1 VIALASIDR
10 VSPLSTFKH
19 FQHYPIAPTS
29 NVLSIV
35 SKAPIALN
43 QQMSQ
48 LLASLSTM
56 STELQSSEEARSGF
70 RSGTTNLAAMPLTLL
85 RLPPE
90 LRHRIYDFVWNE
102 DITIDLLLYA
112 QPLLG
117 GRYNEVRGGIRAQR
131 LIYNSLQLVRKG
143 QGGFRGDVRT
153 ITALR
158 VCKEFWREG
167 LSRGRF
173 HLDGEFDD
181 LQTFLWLKSSKPYF
195 PLIHRLSLYHPAQEE
210 TNPYHEVSRRLHEAA
225 NVFRNLRDL
234 DLSIDE
240 QPACYGTIFAIGKAV
255 RDIVDSFPNK
265 KPQLVVKITDYSEEA
280 DRRPNAECFIHG
292 LDPFTMTTFRGS
304 ESLFGMKSAKAF
316 PRLQRVTVRGYE
328 SDYAREVI
336 RRYEYQGW
344 GFEEKYVMTT
354 TGVGDASLWS
364 DIFLRRL
371 RAPIWAYT
379 LKER

>member
-1 VIALASIDR
+1 MIAFTLIDR
-10 VSPLSTFKH
+10 FSPLSTFKH
-19 FQHYPIAPTS
+19 FQYYSVAPKL
-29 NVLSIV
+29 NVLSTV
-35 SKAPIALN
+35 SKAPIVLN
-43 QQMSQ
+43 PQMSQ
-48 LLASLSTM
+48 LLAYFSIM
-56 STELQSSEEARSGF
+56 STELQSSEEVRNDVRSGA
-70 RSGTTNLAAMPLTLL
+70 TNLATIPLTLMH
-85 RLPPE
+85 LPPE

-117 GRYNEVRGGIRAQR
+117 GRYNEVRGRIRPQR

-143 QGGFRGDVRT
+143 KGGFWGDVRT

-173 HLDGEFDD
+173 HLDGESDD
-181 LQTFLWLKSSKPYF
+181 LQTFLWLKSSEPYF
-195 PLIHRLSLYHPAQEE
+195 PLIHRLSLYHPAREE
-210 TNPYHEVSRRLHEAA
+210 TNPYHEVSHRLHGAA
-225 NVFRNLRDL
+225 EVFRNLRDL

-240 QPACYGTIFAIGKAV
+240 QPARYGTILAIGKAV

-265 KPQLVVKITDYSEEA
+265 KPLLVVKITDYSIEA
-280 DRRPNAECFIHG
+280 DMRPNAKCFMHG

-304 ESLFGMKSAKAF
+304 ESLFGMQSAKAF

-328 SDYAREVI
+328 SDHAREAI
-336 RRYEYQGW
+336 RRYEYKGW
-344 GFEEKYVMTT
+344 RFEEKYTT
-354 TGVGDASLWS
+354 TTISVGDASLWS
-364 DIFLRRL
+364 DVFLKRL
-371 RAPIWAYT
+371 RAPIWVYT

>member
-1 VIALASIDR
+1 
-10 VSPLSTFKH
+10 
-19 FQHYPIAPTS
+19 
-29 NVLSIV
+29 
-35 SKAPIALN
+35 
-43 QQMSQ
+43 
-48 LLASLSTM
+48 M
-56 STELQSSEEARSGF
+56 STELQSSEEASSDF
-70 RSGTTNLAAMPLTLL
+70 RPSVTNPMMTPLTLM

-112 QPLLG
+112 QPLFG
-117 GRYNEVRGGIRAQR
+117 GRYNEVRGGIRPQR
-131 LIYNSLQLVRKG
+131 LIYNTLQLIQKG
-143 QGGFRGDVRT
+143 KGGFRGDVRT

-181 LQTFLWLKSSKPYF
+181 LQTFLWLKRSKPYF
-195 PLIHRLSLYHPAQEE
+195 PLIHRLSLYHLAREE
-210 TNPYHEVSRRLHEAA
+210 TNPYHEVSHRLHEAA
-225 NVFRNLRDL
+225 DVFRNLRDL
-234 DLSIDE
+234 DVSIDE
-240 QPACYGTIFAIGKAV
+240 QPACYGTLFAIGKAV

-265 KPQLVVKITDYSEEA
+265 KPLLVVKIIDYSEKA
-280 DRRPNAECFIHG
+280 DRRPNTERFMHG

-328 SDYAREVI
+328 SDHAREAI
-336 RRYEYQGW
+336 RRYEYKGW
-344 GFEEKYVMTT
+344 GFKEEYVTTT

-364 DIFLRRL
+364 DVFLRRL
-371 RAPIWAYT
+371 SAPIWAYT
-379 LKER
+379 LKEW

>member
-1 VIALASIDR
+1 VIAFALIGR
-10 VSPLSTFKH
+10 FSPFSTFKH
-19 FQHYPIAPTS
+19 FQYYSVAPKS
-29 NVLSIV
+29 NILSTV
-35 SKAPIALN
+35 SKAQIVLN

-48 LLASLSTM
+48 LLASFSIM
-56 STELQSSEEARSGF
+56 STELQSSEEARSDF
-70 RSGTTNLAAMPLTLL
+70 KSSATNLATTPLTLM

-117 GRYNEVRGGIRAQR
+117 GRYNEVRGGIRPQR
-131 LIYNSLQLVRKG
+131 LIYNSLQLIRKG
-143 QGGFRGDVRT
+143 KGGFRGDVHT

-173 HLDGEFDD
+173 HLDGESDD

-195 PLIHRLSLYHPAQEE
+195 PLIHRLSLYHPVREE
-210 TNPYHEVSRRLHEAA
+210 TNPYHEVSHRLHGAA
-225 NVFRNLRDL
+225 EVFRNLRDL

-240 QPACYGTIFAIGKAV
+240 QPARYGTVLAIGKAV

-265 KPQLVVKITDYSEEA
+265 KPLLVVKIIDYSMGA
-280 DRRPNAECFIHG
+280 DMRPNARCFMHG

-304 ESLFGMKSAKAF
+304 ESLFGMQSPKAF

-328 SDYAREVI
+328 SDYAREAI
-336 RRYEYQGW
+336 RRYEYKGW
-344 GFEEKYVMTT
+344 SFEQKYVTT
-354 TGVGDASLWS
+354 TAGVGDASLWS
-364 DIFLRRL
+364 DVFLRRL
-371 RAPIWAYT
+371 CAPIWVYT

>member
-1 VIALASIDR
+1 VIALALIDH
-10 VSPLSTFKH
+10 VSPVSTFKH
-19 FQHYPIAPTS
+19 FQYYSVALKS
-29 NVLSIV
+29 NVLSAV
-35 SKAPIALN
+35 SKAPVALN

-56 STELQSSEEARSGF
+56 STELQSSEEAHSEF
-70 RSGTTNLAAMPLTLL
+70 RPSATNLATTPLTLMH
-85 RLPPE
+85 LPPE

-117 GRYNEVRGGIRAQR
+117 GRYNEVRGGIRPQR

-143 QGGFRGDVRT
+143 KGGFRGDVRT
-153 ITALR
+153 VTALR

-173 HLDGEFDD
+173 HLDGESDD
-181 LQTFLWLKSSKPYF
+181 LQTFLWLKSSEPYF
-195 PLIHRLSLYHPAQEE
+195 PLIHRLSLYHLAREE
-210 TNPYHEVSRRLHEAA
+210 TNPYREVSHRLHEAA
-225 NVFRNLRDL
+225 DVFRNLRDL

-240 QPACYGTIFAIGKAV
+240 QPARYGTIFAIGKAV

-265 KPQLVVKITDYSEEA
+265 KPLLVVKITDYSEEA
-280 DRRPNAECFIHG
+280 DTRPNAERFMHG
-292 LDPFTMTTFRGS
+292 LDPFAMTTFRGS
-304 ESLFGMKSAKAF
+304 ESLFGMKSAKVF

-336 RRYEYQGW
+336 RRYEYKGW
-344 GFEEKYVMTT
+344 GFEEKYVTT
-354 TGVGDASLWS
+354 TTSVGDASLWS
-364 DIFLRRL
+364 DVFLRRL